1 MDEIFQVFVNPATLF
16 VCLAAYVLTYV
27 VRTFIEGVWIGA
39 KENHY
44 WNELFLPLG
53 PIVNGA
59 LLGLAAKSFMWPDLA
74 NKTML
79 ARMMYG
85 AICGTFSAL
94 LYARVRSWVAAKA
107 EAKAD
112 AKADKMD
119 LKAVL
124 KAVPPEAIPDPL
136 PSEQM
141 KMGQDPD
148 PAAVVD
154 APMGGKGFDKPAG
167 KP

>member
-1 MDEIFQVFVNPATLF
+1 MDEIFQVFVNPATIF

-27 VRTFIEGVWIGA
+27 LRTFVQGVWA
-39 KENHY
+39 DSKTNHY

-74 NKTML
+74 NKTVL

-85 AICGTFSAL
+85 AICGMFSAL
-94 LYARVRSWVAAKA
+94 LYARVRSWLASKA

-124 KAVPPEAIPDPL
+124 KAASPDALPDPL
-136 PSEQM
+136 PSEL
-141 KMGQDPD
+141 MGED